1 MAGPPPCVG
10 GSVMRLITA
19 GAIVALVAA
28 GCIGA
33 PEAATIDAAAL
44 PVFGARADA
53 AWIDEALVV
62 DHDHSDLA
70 AHALQSPTMSALAHT
85 SFDALGAGA
94 VAFGEADLLGEDH
107 VVLAGFVG
115 AGFVIADVSD
125 PASPTGVS
133 FTPDPGMQGDVK
145 ASESGNFVFVGRQ
158 VGQWQGV
165 QAYNTVVKERPV
177 PAGFYP
183 IVGTMPFRGGCHMLA
198 VHNDYLYCAPNDNTV
213 RIMRI
218 VETPGAVALL
228 PAGVYAPQGPPL
240 APIVAG
246 ESQDITHDMT
256 VQDDPITGKP
266 VMYVSFWDYG
276 LRVVDVSDPTA
287 PTELGAWMGEGTE
300 EWGTYFGAV
309 HTSMAGLV
317 DVRSDSEDGEG
328 SEGGVTRK
336 RILVSV
342 PEYADVPAVTFIDAT
357 DYADMKAIGVWAPLT
372 AEDLGDQASSFS
384 THNFQFIGGKVYLA
398 MYHGGV
404 WVIDASTPE
413 KLAAPT
419 AVGYFLPSEA
429 RPTSL
434 PSSPDLLAGGG
445 SVWDVLVKDG
455 VILAT
460 DMTTG
465 LYAIQL
471 ADDVGK
477 DLTSFA

>member
-1 MAGPPPCVG
+1 MEAPPSSDG
-10 GSVMRLITA
+10 GSVMRPITA
-19 GAIVALVAA
+19 GAIVVALVAA
-28 GCIGA
+28 GCIGV
-33 PEAATIDAAAL
+33 PDAARLDPASAVDRL
-44 PVFGARADA
+44 APRADA

-62 DHDHSDLA
+62 DHDHADLA
-70 AHALQSPTMSALAHT
+70 AHALMSPTMTQLAHT
-85 SFDALGAGA
+85 AFGALGAGA

-107 VVLAGFVG
+107 IVLAGFVG

-125 PASPTGVS
+125 PAKPTGVS

-145 ASESGNFVFVGRQ
+145 ASKSGNFVFVGRQ

-165 QAYNTVVKERPV
+165 QAYNTVVKERPA

-183 IVGTMPFRGGCHMLA
+183 IVGTAPFRGGCHMLA
-198 VHNDYLYCAPNDNTV
+198 VHNDHLYCAPNDNTV
-213 RIMRI
+213 RIMQI
-218 VETPGAVALL
+218 IETPGAVALV
-228 PAGVYAPQGPPL
+228 PAGVYAPQA
-240 APIVAG
+240 APIAHPVANG
-246 ESQDITHDMT
+246 GSGDFTHDMT

-309 HTSMAGLV
+309 HTSIGGLV
-317 DVRSDSEDGEG
+317 DG
-328 SEGGVTRK
+328 K

-372 AEDLGDQASSFS
+372 AEELGDEASRFS
-384 THNFQFIGGKVYLA
+384 THNFQFLDGKVYLA

-419 AVGYFLPSEA
+419 ALGYFLPSDA
-429 RPTSL
+429 RPSPL
-434 PSSPDLLAGGG
+434 PAAPGPLGGGG

-460 DMTTG
+460 DMSSG
-465 LYAIQL
+465 LYAVQL
-471 ADDVGK
+471 QDDVGK